1 MKTNIV
7 QIYHLVSKSD
17 MELIVAMLSGAG
29 YPQLAGEI
37 KGRLATPNIDAS
49 GNPVAFKD
57 TDDCQE
63 RDRNSALMCGL
74 LGMSCAMFTTRTF
87 GRLDPKIRCPYY
99 NKKVAG
105 GKK

>member
-1 MKTNIV
+1 MKTEIV

-17 MELIVAMLSGAG
+17 MDLIVAMLSGAG

-37 KGRLATPNIDAS
+37 KERSLTPTIDTS

-74 LGMSCAMFTTRTF
+74 LGMSCAMFTTRVW
-87 GRLDPKIRCPYY
+87 GRNLPEICCPYY
-99 NKKVAG
+99 HKAG
-105 GKK
+105 GK